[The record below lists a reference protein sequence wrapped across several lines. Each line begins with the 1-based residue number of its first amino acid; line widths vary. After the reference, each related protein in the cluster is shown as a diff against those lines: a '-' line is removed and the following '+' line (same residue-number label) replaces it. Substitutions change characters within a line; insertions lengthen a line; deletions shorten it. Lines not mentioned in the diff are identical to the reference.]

1 MSARLQTKH
10 KESTEGVSLSK
21 ELKQHHM
28 PHAKKSHCS
37 MAQSAWV
44 RLVCPVPYS
53 NTWVGIT

>member
-1 MSARLQTKH
+1 MSPRLQTKH
-10 KESTEGVSLSK
+10 KERAQRSLSK

-28 PHAKKSHCS
+28 PHAKKSHSS